1 MEKYRH
7 LVVTKLDNYFKPLS
21 VFYLIFE
28 LLIFYLLN
36 LIFLKSVGYFI
47 FFILVIFKIIMF
59 KYLTPNDATRHSER
73 SI

>member
-1 MEKYRH
+1 MEKFRR
-7 LVVTKLDNYFKPLS
+7 LVVTNYFIPFS
-21 VFYLIFE
+21 GAFYLIFE